1 MLVSI
6 KLSIQRSYKTIN
18 RIAPEE
24 DIYALLNS
32 LWLGPMLVSVSRS
45 ILDYFFARGG
55 VSGTQEVFTSIY
67 LGNIALNIVLA
78 VCVILTDNIEK
89 GSIYGSILEP

>member
-1 MLVSI
+1 VSI

-24 DIYALLNS
+24 DIYAPLNS
-32 LWLGPMLVSVSRS
+32 HWLGLMLVSVSRS
-45 ILDYFFARGG
+45 ILDYFDRGG
-55 VSGTQEVFTSIY
+55 VSGNQEVFTSIY

>member
-1 MLVSI
+1 VSI

-24 DIYALLNS
+24 DIYAPLNS
-32 LWLGPMLVSVSRS
+32 HWLGLMLVSVSRS
-45 ILDYFFARGG
+45 ILDYFDRGG

-67 LGNIALNIVLA
+67 LGNIAQNIVLA
-78 VCVILTDNIEK
+78 VCVILTNNIEK
-89 GSIYGSILEP
+89 GSKYGSILEP

>member
-1 MLVSI
+1 MSI

-45 ILDYFFARGG
+45 ILDYFDRGG